1 MAEVA
6 EQRKVSYVRMDE
18 GTVEDYALAMTLARP
33 FMAAT
38 PERLLAFMETL
49 HHTFPGGRIDRYAHC
64 LQTATR
70 AEDAGECE
78 EIIVAGLLHDIGDS
92 LAPHNHAVLGAEV
105 LRPFVSRHT
114 YWMLRHHD
122 VFQGYYFWDKIG
134 LDKDARDRHRG
145 HRRVRSAQLRGREG
159 DQRHAAAP
167 RGRAAARAR
176 GLRRA
181 RALGGVCRAA
191 DGPKAY
197 PMPTVDTGLRRVQ
210 AAAAGADNISGGER
224 RAKELPRPTGA
235 CGSPPASLPARGR
248 PSPRWSAGW
257 PRSTC

>member
-18 GTVEDYALAMTLARP
+18 GTVEDYALAMALARP

-49 HHTFPGGRIDRYAHC
+49 HHTFPGGQIDRYEHC

-92 LAPHNHAVLGAEV
+92 IAPHNHADVGADI

-114 YWMLRHHD
+114 YWMLKHHGI
-122 VFQGYYFWDKIG
+122 FQGYYFWDKIG
-134 LDKDARDRHRG
+134 KDKYGRDRYRDHPAYEMT
-145 HRRVRSAQLRGREG
+145 VRFTG
-159 DQRHAAAP
+159 DYDQMAFDPAYETRP
-167 RGRAAARAR
+167 IEYFEPMVKRIFARA
-176 GLRRA
+176 
-181 RALGGVCRAA
+181 
-191 DGPKAY
+191 PW
-197 PMPTVDTGLRRVQ
+197 
-210 AAAAGADNISGGER
+210 GAQT
-224 RAKELPRPTGA
+224 KE
-235 CGSPPASLPARGR
+235 S
-248 PSPRWSAGW
+248 W
-257 PRSTC
+257 PVED

>member
-18 GTVEDYALAMTLARP
+18 GTVEDYALAMALARP

-49 HHTFPGGRIDRYAHC
+49 HHTFPGGQIDRYAHC

-92 LAPHNHAVLGAEV
+92 IAPHNHADVGADI

-114 YWMLRHHD
+114 YWMLKHHGI
-122 VFQGYYFWDKIG
+122 FQGYYFPDY
-134 LDKDARDRHRG
+134 
-145 HRRVRSAQLRGREG
+145 
-159 DQRHAAAP
+159 P
-167 RGRAAARAR
+167 R
-176 GLRRA
+176 
-181 RALGGVCRAA
+181 
-191 DGPKAY
+191 
-197 PMPTVDTGLRRVQ
+197 
-210 AAAAGADNISGGER
+210 I
-224 RAKELPRPTGA
+224 
-235 CGSPPASLPARGR
+235 
-248 PSPRWSAGW
+248 
-257 PRSTC
+257 